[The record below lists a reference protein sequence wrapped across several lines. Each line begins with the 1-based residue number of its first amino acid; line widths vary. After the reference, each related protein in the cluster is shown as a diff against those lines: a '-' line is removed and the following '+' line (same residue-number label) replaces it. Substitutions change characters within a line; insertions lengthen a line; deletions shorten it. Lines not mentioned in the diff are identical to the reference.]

1 VRGDIA
7 TIEPGARPP
16 APEPLRLV
24 QRFVNS
30 NDRERGR
37 DAFASQS
44 ALADWLRDAGLP
56 GGRLDQAALARAIAL
71 REALRALLLANN
83 GLPLDEAALATL
95 NAEASR
101 SGVAVRF
108 TAANVELELA
118 GRGLDRALGQI
129 IATVFQAML
138 DGTWSRLKACR
149 REACRWVF
157 YDHSKNRS
165 GSWCTMDI
173 CGNRVKT
180 SAYWRRRRSARG
192 RSSPGKDRLAASR
205 AGRRRPG

>member
-1 VRGDIA
+1 VA

-44 ALADWLRDAGLP
+44 ALAVWLRDAGLP
-56 GGRLDQAALARAIAL
+56 GGRLDQAALARVIAL

-95 NAEASR
+95 NAEARR
-101 SGVAVRF
+101 SGVSVRF

-180 SAYWRRRRSARG
+180 SAYWRRRRSARE
-192 RSSPGKDRLAASR
+192 RPSPGADRLAAGR
-205 AGRRRPG
+205 AARRRPG